1 MKDSLAQEQVDVQL
15 LLFTIETSIRVV
27 KRFQF
32 FLWAQGS
39 LQTFLPHETLLCACG
54 DLERGNFRALV
65 FSRSVLAPDIEAQLT
80 NPVDGLIGRLI
91 EDWRNGAREPLARS
105 SGPRNRDSST
115 AMLRTLGIEHAL
127 AHGCREARGEQSTFF
142 ALLGVPAAPTS
153 QDARHIELL
162 MPNLHLALLRIVEF
176 ERAESGDRTVVR
188 PTLQATLSGRELQ
201 VLDWVREGKTNQEI
215 GQILD
220 ISPLTVKNHIQKIL
234 RKLDVTNRAQA
245 VARVT
250 ALRAHEG
257 GAETARDMS

>member
-1 MKDSLAQEQVDVQL
+1 MKDPLAQQQVDVQL

-39 LQTFLPHETLLCACG
+39 LQTFLPHETLLCASG
-54 DLERGNFRALV
+54 DFQRGDFRASV
-65 FSRSVLAPDIEAQLT
+65 FSRSVLSPDVEAKLT
-80 NPVDGLIGRLI
+80 HPTEGLIARLI
-91 EDWRNGAREPLARS
+91 DEWRNGAREPLARS
-105 SGPRNRDSST
+105 AGVRSRDVSSP
-115 AMLRTLGIEHAL
+115 MLRALGIEHAL
-127 AHGCREARGEQSTFF
+127 AHGCREARGDQCTFF
-142 ALLGVPAAPTS
+142 ALLGLPAAPTAD
-153 QDARHIELL
+153 DARHMELL

-176 ERAESGDRTVVR
+176 ERAESVERVAGRT
-188 PTLQATLSGRELQ
+188 PTASTLSARELQ

-250 ALRAHEG
+250 ALRAHDCSVE
-257 GAETARDMS
+257 AARNMS

>member
-1 MKDSLAQEQVDVQL
+1 MKDPLAQEQLDVQL

-39 LQTFLPHETLLCACG
+39 LQTFLAHETLLCASG
-54 DLERGNFRALV
+54 DLERGTFKASV
-65 FSRSVLAPDIEAQLT
+65 FSRSVLTAEIEAQLT
-80 NPVDGLIGRLI
+80 NPTGGLIARLI
-91 EDWRNGAREPLARS
+91 EDWRSGGREPLARS
-105 SGPRNRDSST
+105 VGQRGRDSST
-115 AMLRTLGIEHAL
+115 ELLRTLGFEHVL

-142 ALLGVPAAPTS
+142 ALLGLPAAPAS
-153 QDARHIELL
+153 QDVRHIELL
-162 MPNLHLALLRIVEF
+162 MPNLHLALLRIVEY
-176 ERAESGDRTVVR
+176 ERTESGDRAAGRTS
-188 PTLQATLSGRELQ
+188 ASAMLSGRELQ

-250 ALRAHEG
+250 SMRAHEG
-257 GAETARDMS
+257 SAEAQDLP